1 MCCAA
6 ASSAIGF
13 EGGPE
18 EARPGGVALTMATM
32 AQLSVDELQA
42 ALQELAAML
51 MLSRHEAVR
60 QELQKLQTRF
70 ESDLAVAKGLQEAPA
85 ASPAPAAAAA
95 PAEAAETKV
104 EASMPWTEITMFS
117 LDLGDGDKPF
127 VTVDVRLRGVE
138 ALPSRDITCD
148 FTDSSFDLKVL
159 GLEGKNYR
167 FRRTNLENNIMPAGS
182 VFKVKKNHVMVWLQK
197 AKNQFDRYDIWLDL
211 CGKGRRKSAEDDA
224 AEPKTGPNDGIL
236 DMMKE
241 LYETGDDTTRKI
253 IEHGMHQA
261 SQDGKGRPEEGEA
274 ETATA
279 SADSKQTEEVKTEQA
294 KQAEQ
299 EESKTNAGQTNG
311 CVPKALS
318 EEEIKEMRAR
328 AGAFGGT
335 KTCGETGTAQEHE
348 NHDHDHKHEPTNQDN
363 PNLTGLSQ
371 SEVMEDKDKLPVTLL
386 SGFLGAGKTTL
397 LTHVLNNREG
407 MRVAVLVNDMASV
420 NIDADLVKDG
430 VELQENKDKMVELHN
445 GCICCTLREDLI
457 ESVKSLALE
466 KRYEHLLIESTGISE
481 PMPVAT
487 TFAAA
492 DDQGRPLLGGVARLD
507 TLVTV
512 VDCRNFLKDYCSS
525 DKLVTRAELGAEEGD
540 ERSIVN
546 LLVDQAEFANVI
558 ILNKTD
564 LVTPAE
570 LGRLKGIMTKLNPKA
585 RMIESQHGKVSP
597 ALLLNTNSFNMRE
610 ASMAPG
616 WAQELMGNHHKPE
629 TEEYGISSFIYR
641 ADRPFHPE
649 RLTSMLGT
657 YSFPGVLRSKGFA
670 WSAGNPDNAV
680 EWSSAGLTADLKPGP
695 RWLVVTTPPDK
706 WPAQAQKYKDNRF
719 GDRRTEIVFIG
730 ADMVESEVREAL
742 DGCLLSQKEFQ
753 AHFGGKTGARQRS

>member
-371 SEVMEDKDKLPVTLL
+371 SEVMEDEDKLPVTLL